1 MINDTCDILRGSIY
15 LYSFKNLTYGL
26 RFLNSSNT
34 FQEIKIMR
42 ICPIHYLPSSHLF
55 GYCPVIQICQ
65 SLEHTCILSPTHSS
79 YFVVMDKVTF
89 IISLTEVY

>member
-1 MINDTCDILRGSIY
+1 MINDTCDILKGSIY

-42 ICPIHYLPSSHLF
+42 ICPIHFLPSSHPF
-55 GYCPVIQICQ
+55 GYCPVIQILSVFGAYMYPQ
-65 SLEHTCILSPTHSS
+65 SHTQFLFCCHG
-79 YFVVMDKVTF
+79 
-89 IISLTEVY
+89 